1 MIRALDEPGTSPYRG
16 DMRGLSLC
24 RLPLTFALAAACG
37 GGELTLP
44 GAGDPATLVIVAG
57 DGQLGPKGQLL
68 ADPLVVEVRDGIGR
82 PVAGADVA
90 FRFTVEVP
98 DASVDPG
105 AAPTDGLGRASAHAQ
120 LGNRSGAQPIE
131 ATVAVPGEDLRV
143 RFQLTALPDDPPP
156 DGTGGGGGGS
166 GNGVVGRGL
175 VAGTTLAPALHLLR
189 NHRLG
194 AAGVVAGTM
203 ARGTTRITTGA
214 TARATTRATTGAR
227 TTTER
232 GTAGTTDQGAIDRTK
247 TRSSE
252 M

>member
-1 MIRALDEPGTSPYRG
+1 
-16 DMRGLSLC
+16 MRGLSLC

-156 DGTGGGGGGS
+156 DGTGGGGGGAGPGGGDDPGS
-166 GNGVVGRGL
+166 SPPPAPEPPPVGGGGGGGDHGKGHDKDHDGGHGKGHDKGHDRGQDHH
-175 VAGTTLAPALHLLR
+175 GKGH
-189 NHRLG
+189 G
-194 AAGVVAGTM
+194 G
-203 ARGTTRITTGA
+203 
-214 TARATTRATTGAR
+214 
-227 TTTER
+227 
-232 GTAGTTDQGAIDRTK
+232 DD
-247 TRSSE
+247 
-252 M
+252 